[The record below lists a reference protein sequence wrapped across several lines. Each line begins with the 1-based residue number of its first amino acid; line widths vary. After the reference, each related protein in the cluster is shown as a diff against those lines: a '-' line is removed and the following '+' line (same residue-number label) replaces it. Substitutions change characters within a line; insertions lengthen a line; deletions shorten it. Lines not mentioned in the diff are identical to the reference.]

1 MIWSIQKVDIKVNRV
16 EVTEKIV
23 EIIKA
28 VTKDPH
34 INVMSSQQNCPTW
47 DSLAYLVIAEEIE
60 NRFQVPISSVNINSL
75 GSVIEIVEVI
85 LKSQD
90 HKND

>member
-1 MIWSIQKVDIKVNRV
+1 MNRV

-23 EIIKA
+23 DIIKA
-28 VTKDPH
+28 ITKDPH
-34 INVMSSQQNCPTW
+34 INVKSSQQNCPTW

-85 LKSQD
+85 LKSQEY
-90 HKND
+90 KND